1 MTDRNFSTGIDIDRK
16 SLKRIPYA
24 RIAVHCPCGRE
35 HTWGP
40 RDASLAQS
48 VLLSEQVAP
57 PRPSTSAATRGAR
70 DLEEAEGFR

>member
-1 MTDRNFSTGIDIDRK
+1 MTDRNFSTGIDTDRK

-24 RIAVHCPCGRE
+24 RIAVHCPYCGRE

-57 PRPSTSAATRGAR
+57 PSATRGVR
-70 DLEEAEGFR
+70 DLEEADEFR